1 MGVIVYDDPRGDV
14 TEWPTDDDRL
24 RYDEATEHWLV
35 KTGDGTVRRIPRER
49 VFYVEHESL
58 APKA

>member
-49 VFYVEHESL
+49 VFYVEQES
-58 APKA
+58 